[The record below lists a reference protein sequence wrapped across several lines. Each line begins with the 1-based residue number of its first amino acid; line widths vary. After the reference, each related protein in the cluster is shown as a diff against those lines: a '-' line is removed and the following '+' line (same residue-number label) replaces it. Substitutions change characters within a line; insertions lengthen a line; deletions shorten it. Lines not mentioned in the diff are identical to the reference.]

1 MGEGGGELRLQ
12 PALRSGEATGR
23 RWWGGRSRPK
33 GGEEGRRRTRV
44 PGLVTAGG
52 PGIRHPDSLGEMA
65 GGGDR
70 RVVGTLHLLLVVA
83 ALPLAARGVSRGAAA
98 WTQEK
103 VRDGCCQIVPWAT
116 LAGCGDPGLGE
127 PHRGRVGDRGRAAIP
142 APGSLARLGRGQESG
157 LCVLT
162 GVPRWPPGCHGSGV
176 MSPAS
181 PRLRSAAGTDRR
193 RKCVR
198 RRPPS
203 REVRAHRRDTAHSGP
218 RGPRSPRCREP
229 GCRAR
234 PHPRTP
240 SGR

>member
-1 MGEGGGELRLQ
+1 MGEGGGELRIQ

-83 ALPLAARGVSRGAAA
+83 ALPLVIQGVSRGAAD

-103 VRDGCCQIVPWAT
+103 VRGCCCQIVP
-116 LAGCGDPGLGE
+116 G
-127 PHRGRVGDRGRAAIP
+127 
-142 APGSLARLGRGQESG
+142 
-157 LCVLT
+157 
-162 GVPRWPPGCHGSGV
+162 
-176 MSPAS
+176 
-181 PRLRSAAGTDRR
+181 
-193 RKCVR
+193 
-198 RRPPS
+198 
-203 REVRAHRRDTAHSGP
+203 
-218 RGPRSPRCREP
+218 
-229 GCRAR
+229 
-234 PHPRTP
+234 
-240 SGR
+240 

>member
-1 MGEGGGELRLQ
+1 MREQRKSTQNSAHTEVPVNVITCGGKKAVGKHIANPQGLMKTPSPFLFLVMALEIRKMRLPHLFLPSSFSPRQGSSHLCFLGFGGLCLPGQLNLRVAKVRVGEGRGELRIQ

-83 ALPLAARGVSRGAAA
+83 ALPLAIPGVSRGAAA

-103 VRDGCCQIVPWAT
+103 VRGCCCQFVP
-116 LAGCGDPGLGE
+116 G
-127 PHRGRVGDRGRAAIP
+127 
-142 APGSLARLGRGQESG
+142 
-157 LCVLT
+157 
-162 GVPRWPPGCHGSGV
+162 
-176 MSPAS
+176 
-181 PRLRSAAGTDRR
+181 
-193 RKCVR
+193 
-198 RRPPS
+198 
-203 REVRAHRRDTAHSGP
+203 
-218 RGPRSPRCREP
+218 
-229 GCRAR
+229 
-234 PHPRTP
+234 
-240 SGR
+240 